1 MNQEAVALSERDN
14 GMNRRRGRMVRD
26 CDSQGFEPLQKDAR
40 EGGNVAG
47 RTRRDIEKRSGKAV
61 VTSENYKE
69 LAGKGQKKL
78 RKWILHSLEMGRF
91 HRVPSWLTRLGGG
104 MRN

>member
-1 MNQEAVALSERDN
+1 MRDYMTDIELILTMLAEATTTKLHRD
-14 GMNRRRGRMVRD
+14 R
-26 CDSQGFEPLQKDAR
+26 DSQGFEPLQKDAR

-78 RKWILHSLEMGRF
+78 RK
-91 HRVPSWLTRLGGG
+91 
-104 MRN
+104 